1 MDIRKIANEEF
12 EKLNLQFVVDKETWI
27 SGFIIGYQNGNAR
40 PPIQI
45 NTVESYRSEIKSNTS
60 FRDVVCMQQRI
71 TTEDYEYLVSEF
83 IQLQMVTMK
92 IYSNSNEVFNHLRN
106 WIGYNKKNIL
116 DKKKISKRNEG
127 LL

>member
-12 EKLNLQFVVDKETWI
+12 EKANLILIDKNSWI
-27 SGFIIGYQNGNAR
+27 EGFIAGYNQGNAR

-45 NTVESYRSEIKSNTS
+45 NTVESFRSEIKSNTS

-71 TTEDYEYLVSEF
+71 TSEDYEYLVMEF
-83 IQLQMVTMK
+83 IQLQMVTRK

-116 DKKKISKRNEG
+116 DNKKISKRNDG

>member
-12 EKLNLQFVVDKETWI
+12 EKANLILIDKNSWI
-27 SGFIIGYQNGNAR
+27 EGFIAGYNQGNAR

-45 NTVESYRSEIKSNTS
+45 NTIESYRSEIMANISL
-60 FRDVVCMQQRI
+60 RDLVCMQQRLSI
-71 TTEDYEYLVSEF
+71 EEYEYLVLEF
-83 IQLQMVTMK
+83 IQLQMITRK

-106 WIGYNKKNIL
+106 WIAYNKKNIL
-116 DKKKISKRNEG
+116 DKKKSTKRNEG